1 MTSDVEAV
9 AVFSHSLHTCFHDRP
24 HSHSSLIQHF
34 NTHSNTCAHT
44 LTYTSH
50 TTPTHIHTPS
60 SELAGVD
67 IVVGT
72 PARLCS
78 LAESKTLILSQI
90 RFYVLDEADALVT
103 GDHYVPVSTDPGPY
117 IPDI

>member
-1 MTSDVEAV
+1 MTAV
-9 AVFSHSLHTCFHDRP
+9 PPRSSFSFSSPRCIYILHYTI
-24 HSHSSLIQHF
+24 LTLNA
-34 NTHSNTCAHT
+34 NTHTRSLLTHT
-44 LTYTSH
+44 R
-50 TTPTHIHTPS
+50 S

-78 LAESKTLILSQI
+78 LAESKTLVLSQI

-103 GDHYVPVSTDPGPY
+103 GDHYVPVSADPGPH

>member
-1 MTSDVEAV
+1 MTAV
-9 AVFSHSLHTCFHDRP
+9 PPRSSFSFSSPRCIYILHYTI
-24 HSHSSLIQHF
+24 LTLNA
-34 NTHSNTCAHT
+34 NTHTRSLLTLSHTHTHT
-44 LTYTSH
+44 LTH
-50 TTPTHIHTPS
+50 TRS

-78 LAESKTLILSQI
+78 LAESKTLVLSQI

-103 GDHYVPVSTDPGPY
+103 GDHYVPVSADPGPH